1 MDGPKSVESGELTG
15 VSFTLPDSPKTE
27 APPEV
32 LALAARLGTKDEIN
46 RTPQY
51 QGDKWS
57 QPHELL
63 RTVNVQGNH
72 IRGVQADVGRVQH
85 DLYNLKLR
93 NSIIVAVV
101 TALLMKAPEIAV
113 WSYRLFR

>member
-1 MDGPKSVESGELTG
+1 MDGVEGLESGQLIR
-15 VSFTLPDSPKTE
+15 VSFTLPDTPKPE
-27 APPEV
+27 APSEV

-101 TALLMKAPEIAV
+101 TALLMKAPEIAA
-113 WSYRLFR
+113 WSYALLK